1 MRGRMRATVA
11 AASAAALLGA
21 VVASPAPA
29 EALSPGITN
38 GASAY
43 AAAAGTGTAAL
54 QANLQLSGSLG
65 ILLDAQIRPIVSQ
78 TLDPLLSALQGT
90 VNSVV
95 SGVLGASSSY
105 SASTSPSQ
113 QQYST
118 APAAFP
124 TDTTPSPC
132 LSVGSQPCFSAV
144 SATASVPPLISTQ
157 VGAISGYAEQVMSSA
172 DATNPIFG
180 RASVASPQVSV
191 LPGIPTLIPGLPSI
205 GNPLIGA
212 GLINAKANCPNDGAP
227 GATKPKTGPSVSLS
241 ASGVTLLGGLITLDV
256 LNGQIANLKVNNVS
270 YASLLSLPTLTIAG
284 ITVSQYGSA
293 VLVSIPLSL
302 SQILA
307 GLGISGAV
315 GTALTSL
322 GLTSTL
328 ALKLIIGPNS
338 VVTSRTA
345 TAWGLGVGVDL
356 SGSLSFN
363 LLNLVTASVNVPSG
377 ITGSNFGNLLDL
389 RLANTTC
396 QSGVVMPATT
406 PVIPPA
412 LV

>member
-11 AASAAALLGA
+11 GASAAALLGV
-21 VVASPAPA
+21 VVATPAPA
-29 EALSPGITN
+29 GALVPGITN

-43 AAAAGTGTAAL
+43 AAAAGTGSANL

-65 ILLDAQIRPIVSQ
+65 SLLDALIGPIVSQ
-78 TLDPLLSALQGT
+78 ELDPLLAGLQGT

-95 SGVLGASSSY
+95 SGVLGASGSY
-105 SASTSPSQ
+105 NASTSPSQ
-113 QQYST
+113 QQYGT

-124 TDTTPSPC
+124 NDTTPSPC
-132 LSVGSQPCFSAV
+132 LSVGSQPCFSAA
-144 SATASVPPLISTQ
+144 SANVSVPPLISAQ
-157 VGAISGYAEQVMSSA
+157 VGGLSGYAEQVTSPA

-180 RASVASPQVSV
+180 RASVANPRISV
-191 LPGIPTLIPGLPSI
+191 LPGITTLIPGLPSV

-212 GLINAKANCPNDGAP
+212 GLVNAKANCPNDGAP
-227 GATKPKTGPSVSLS
+227 GATKPKTAPSASLS

-256 LNGQIANLKVNNVS
+256 ASGQIANLKVNNVA
-270 YASLLSLPTLTIAG
+270 YASVLALPTLTVSG
-284 ITVSQYGSA
+284 VTVSPYGSS

-307 GLGISGAV
+307 GLGITGTVA
-315 GTALTSL
+315 TALSSR

-328 ALKLIIGPNS
+328 ALKIVIGPNS

-345 TAWGLGVGVDL
+345 AAWGLGIGVDL
-356 SGSLSFN
+356 SGALTFN